1 MMEGLIVSLQFLT
14 RLPINISVDFN
25 EKTIGKSTFF
35 FPYVGMLLGLISY
48 LPYRALL
55 NFNQDL
61 ASFSVVLMMILLTGG
76 LHLDGVSD
84 MVDGFFSSRDREK
97 MLEIM
102 DDSRI
107 GAFGVISLIMLLLL
121 KYIVLKSIIPEYML
135 LALVFSMGNA
145 RFMALVQIAYR
156 KLVKPGGMGDMIHS
170 SNNRKYIVI
179 GLLSYI
185 AISLIIDVRL
195 VFPLLASLVMAE
207 TIARLAYNK
216 IGGFTGDLYGATVE
230 LCEAVS
236 LILFL
241 GAIR

>member
-1 MMEGLIVSLQFLT
+1 MIEGLIVSLQFLT
-14 RLPINISVDFN
+14 RLPVNISVDFN
-25 EKTIGKSTFF
+25 KETIGKSTLF

-48 LPYRALL
+48 LPYRILVD
-55 NFNQDL
+55 FNQDL
-61 ASFSVVLMMILLTGG
+61 ASFSVVLMMIFLTGG

-84 MVDGFFSSRDREK
+84 MVDGFFSGRNKEK
-97 MLEIM
+97 ILEIM

-121 KYIVLKSIIPEYML
+121 KYIVLTSISSKYML
-135 LALVFSMGNA
+135 LALIFSMGNA

-156 KLVKPGGMGDMIHS
+156 KIVKPGGMGDMIHS
-170 SNNRKYIVI
+170 SNNQKYIVI

-185 AISLIIDVRL
+185 IISILLDIRLI
-195 VFPLLASLVMAE
+195 FPLLASFVMAE
-207 TIARLAYNK
+207 GISRLAYKK

-230 LCEAVS
+230 LCEVVS

-241 GAIR
+241 GAV

>member
-1 MMEGLIVSLQFLT
+1 MIEGLIVSLQFLT
-14 RLPINISVDFN
+14 RLPVNINVDFN
-25 EKTIGKSTFF
+25 EKTIGKSTLF

-48 LPYRALL
+48 IPYRILV
-55 NFNQDL
+55 NFNQEL
-61 ASFSVVLMMILLTGG
+61 AGFSLVLMMIILTGG

-121 KYIVLKSIIPEYML
+121 KYIVLTSISPEHML

-156 KLVKPGGMGDMIHS
+156 KMIKPGGMGDMIHS
-170 SNNRKYIVI
+170 SDNQKYIVI
-179 GLLSYI
+179 GLLSYT
-185 AISLIIDVRL
+185 AISFLLDIRL
-195 VFPLLASLVMAE
+195 VFPLLGSLLMAE
-207 TIARLAYNK
+207 AISRLAYKK

-230 LCEAVS
+230 LCEVVS

-241 GAIR
+241 GAIG